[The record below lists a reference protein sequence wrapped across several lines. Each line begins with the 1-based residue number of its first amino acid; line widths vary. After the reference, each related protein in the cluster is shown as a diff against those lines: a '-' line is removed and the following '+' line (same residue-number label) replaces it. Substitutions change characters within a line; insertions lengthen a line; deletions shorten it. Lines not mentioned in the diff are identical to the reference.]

1 MSREFSDIR
10 VGSLFHVNGND
21 YQKKSTRTALL
32 LSYGRTFYFRKNEV
46 VHPIAY

>member
-1 MSREFSDIR
+1 MSKEFEDIR

-21 YQKKSTRTALL
+21 YQKKSTRTAML
-32 LSYGRTFYFRKNEV
+32 LSCGKTFYFRKNEV